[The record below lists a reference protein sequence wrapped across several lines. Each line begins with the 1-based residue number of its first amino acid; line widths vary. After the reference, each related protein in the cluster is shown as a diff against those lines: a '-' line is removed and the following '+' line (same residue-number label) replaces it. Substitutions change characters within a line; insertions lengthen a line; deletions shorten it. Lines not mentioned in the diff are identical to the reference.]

1 MDIPAHIIDA
11 VHNDPPTI
19 QMEQTKPS
27 RQHSP
32 NRVYPQY
39 KDYKGFQSSADDV
52 SSASI
57 SEPDHGYNTE
67 PTTPASSQSRME
79 DMSTDEVEDFK
90 DREYPQLKG
99 KTYLDHG
106 GTTVRGPKQGVQV
119 CVGDSVLMG
128 TLSDVR
134 EITRGGIL
142 RRSHWKLVWQP
153 SFSFVA
159 LGSSRTPHRCDP

>member
-1 MDIPAHIIDA
+1 MDDIPAHIISA
-11 VHNDPPTI
+11 VQVHNDPLAI
-19 QMEQTKPS
+19 QMEQTKVS

-52 SSASI
+52 STASI
-57 SEPDHGYNTE
+57 SEPDQNYNTE

-79 DMSTDEVEDFK
+79 DMSSEEVEDFK

-106 GTTVRGPKQGVQV
+106 GTTVCGPMQGVYV
-119 CVGDSVLMG
+119 
-128 TLSDVR
+128 
-134 EITRGGIL
+134 
-142 RRSHWKLVWQP
+142 
-153 SFSFVA
+153 
-159 LGSSRTPHRCDP
+159 

>member
-1 MDIPAHIIDA
+1 MDIPAHILDA

-19 QMEQTKPS
+19 QMAQTKPS

-106 GTTVRGPKQGVQV
+106 GTTVRGPRQGMQV
-119 CVGDSVLMG
+119 CVGDHVLMG
-128 TLSDVR
+128 TLYFRS
-134 EITRGGIL
+134 TRNHSWRNSPPISLETCMATLIQL
-142 RRSHWKLVWQP
+142 RRPRQ
-153 SFSFVA
+153 
-159 LGSSRTPHRCDP
+159 

>member
-1 MDIPAHIIDA
+1 MDDIPAHIISA
-11 VHNDPPTI
+11 VQVHNDPPTI
-19 QMEQTKPS
+19 QMEQTKSS
-27 RQHSP
+27 RQPSP

-52 SSASI
+52 STASI

-106 GTTVRGPKQGVQV
+106 GTTVRRPMQGVY
-119 CVGDSVLMG
+119 VGVEDSVLMG
-128 TLSDVR
+128 NLCFRSTRNHLWRNSRPILLEIYMATLIQHHR
-134 EITRGGIL
+134 L
-142 RRSHWKLVWQP
+142 RQ
-153 SFSFVA
+153 
-159 LGSSRTPHRCDP
+159 